1 MEENIEPS
9 WCYYINE
16 CYYNDIKS
24 HLNSYCITKYNMIN
38 WSKKILCNSTEMII
52 CTGRTVFIS

>member
-1 MEENIEPS
+1 MKENIEPS

-52 CTGRTVFIS
+52 CT

>member
-9 WCYYINE
+9 WCYYN
-16 CYYNDIKS
+16 NIKS

-38 WSKKILCNSTEMII
+38 WSKKNLCNST
-52 CTGRTVFIS
+52 